1 MSFYLGVHQPNF
13 IFFPKEEQVRELWAV
28 FWTVVQILLFFFRIE
43 DEELYLDFDPDW
55 DWEAF
60 NDSIDAFTTDNRTPF
75 RRACENGDSEIVTTL
90 LKNGEHGGKHDLLF
104 CPEHIGQGTML
115 DRTMIWACRNGDVEV
130 VNILLNK
137 GAFLGEGIDHYPPLH
152 YACMHGHADV
162 AKVLLENGAD
172 VKYGVK
178 YWRNGVFKTNTPL
191 LLACKY
197 GHADVVNVLLDN
209 GADINENILMR
220 SDHYIG
226 KKFCRFNTPLYTAWM
241 GAHSSVI
248 KLLLDRKANTD
259 VLW

>member
-1 MSFYLGVHQPNF
+1 MCHHRWHPETT
-13 IFFPKEEQVRELWAV
+13 EEE
-28 FWTVVQILLFFFRIE
+28 E
-43 DEELYLDFDPDW
+43 DEMRNQDLL
-55 DWEAF
+55 AGI
-60 NDSIDAFTTDNRTPF
+60 NDLLILEEDMNEYIRVQDNRTPF
-75 RRACENGDSEIVTTL
+75 NIACQVGDSEIVATL
-90 LKNGEHGGKHDLLF
+90 LKNGEHGNDHDM
-104 CPEHIGQGTML
+104 EVEDYIGQGTML

-137 GAFLGEGIDHYPPLH
+137 GAFLGEGIDQYPPLH

-172 VKYGVK
+172 VKYGVN

-209 GADINENILMR
+209 GADVNENILMW

>member
-28 FWTVVQILLFFFRIE
+28 FWAVVQILLFFFRIE

-60 NDSIDAFTTDNRTPF
+60 NDCINAFTTDNKTPF
-75 RRACENGDSEIVTTL
+75 RRACENGDSEIVATL
-90 LKNGEHGGKHDLLF
+90 LKNGEHGGKYDLLF
-104 CPEHIGQGTML
+104 RPEHIGQGTML
-115 DRTMIWACRNGDVEV
+115 DRTMIWACRNGDVEA

-137 GAFLGEGIDHYPPLH
+137 GATIGQFVDHY
-152 YACMHGHADV
+152 
-162 AKVLLENGAD
+162 
-172 VKYGVK
+172 
-178 YWRNGVFKTNTPL
+178 TPL

-209 GADINENILMR
+209 GADVNENILMR

-241 GAHSSVI
+241 SAHSSVI